1 MHIPP
6 SLLPVTEGAGETF
19 RVAPSFTSQE
29 GFTSTGLHAEFFTIP
44 TCLTLR
50 VSSKLHFETLHHLF
64 PARPRPLL
72 VSVPAIPNKPTSR
85 WVLDARSRV
94 GMDERDQPRLW
105 ARRDMHQG
113 HEKGHARGGVE
124 KFGIRQTQYSI
135 GSPIFP
141 PAHFANCHTLPRV
154 SSPSRKL
161 LPHQGIWDWRR

>member
-6 SLLPVTEGAGETF
+6 SSLPVTEGAGETF

-29 GFTSTGLHAEFFTIP
+29 GFTSTGLHAEFFIIP

-85 WVLDARSRV
+85 WVLDARSGV
-94 GMDERDQPRLW
+94 GMNERDQPRLW

-113 HEKGHARGGVE
+113 HGNSVSDRRNTRSDHPFSPLPISPTATHSHVCLH
-124 KFGIRQTQYSI
+124 RQE
-135 GSPIFP
+135 
-141 PAHFANCHTLPRV
+141 NCYRTRV
-154 SSPSRKL
+154 S
-161 LPHQGIWDWRR
+161 GIGVVEF